1 MDKYQ
6 AYQIFAHVAEKLS
19 FTKTAE
25 DMRLPKA
32 TVSTTI
38 QELEATLGAK
48 LLNRTTRQVSLT
60 PEGNIFLERCKQML
74 NDVEDAESIFKTN
87 PAQLKGK
94 VRIDSSVVVAKEIII
109 PNLPDFLKKYPEI
122 EIELS
127 STDHRVDLIRDGIDC
142 LIRNGG
148 PTESGLVE
156 KEIASLVSVNCVSP
170 TYIKKYGR
178 PKNLDDLKNHKIIH
192 YSQNLGGKLHEF
204 EYFDG
209 TKCHYIKMK
218 SIITVNSTI
227 SYLSACLTGLG
238 IAQVPFSSARKFLED
253 GSLVEVLPK
262 YKAEPF
268 NLRLIYHERRLLSK
282 RVRLFM
288 EWLESIFKKHI

>member
-6 AYQIFAHVAEKLS
+6 AYKIFAHVAEKLS

-25 DMRLPKA
+25 EMRLPKA

-38 QELEATLGAK
+38 QDLEATLGTK
-48 LLNRTTRQVSLT
+48 LLNRTTRQVTLT
-60 PEGNIFLERCKQML
+60 SEGNIFLERCKQML

-94 VRIDSSVVVAKEIII
+94 IRIDSSVVVAKEIII
-109 PNLPDFLKKYPEI
+109 PNLPDFIKKYPEI
-122 EIELS
+122 EVELS
-127 STDHRVDLIRDGIDC
+127 STDHRVDLTREGIDC
-142 LIRNGG
+142 VIRTGG

-156 KEIASLVSVNCVSP
+156 KEIASLKCINCVSP
-170 TYIKKYGR
+170 QYIKKYGK
-178 PKNLDDLKNHKIIH
+178 PKNLEDLKNHKIVH
-192 YSQNLGGKLHEF
+192 YSQTLGGKLHEF

-227 SYLSACLTGLG
+227 SYLSACVAGLG
-238 IAQVPFSSARKFLED
+238 IAQVPFESAKEYLDD
-253 GSLVEVLPK
+253 GRLIEVLPK

-268 NLRLIYHERRLLSK
+268 NLRLVYHERRLLSK
-282 RVRLFM
+282 RVRIFM
-288 EWLESIFKKHI
+288 EWLESILKK